1 MPFAQLFLA
10 SGVVLGALGAAVL
23 VGSIVLVPLADR
35 ARRPDAADDDPP
47 VDLFPEARREVDDL
61 AA

>member
-10 SGVVLGALGAAVL
+10 SGVVVGALGAAAL

-35 ARRPDAADDDPP
+35 TRPPDADDEVPDG
-47 VDLFPEARREVDDL
+47 VFPEPRHEVDDL